1 MNIEQKLTI
10 VKTWS
15 VIHLDMLK
23 KFKKEKFK
31 VGIKYIAASEEY
43 ARLFSS
49 ILKFF
54 IPPMTPQAIAN
65 INALTFDA

>member
-23 KFKKEKFK
+23 KFTEQYNK
-31 VGIKYIAASEEY
+31 VEIKYIPASEEY

-65 INALTFDA
+65 INALNFDA